1 VKILFA
7 ASEAAPFAKTGGLA
21 DVAGSLPPA
30 LAALGHDVRVVLPR
44 YRCVDRERFKL
55 RSVASFSVPVGGWK
69 ERCEIL
75 GSRMDARVKAY
86 FVQKDL
92 YFDRPGLYGTA
103 QSDYADNAER
113 FLFFSRA
120 ALELCRALDFSP
132 DIVHC
137 NDWQTGFMPLY
148 LDRLYRSD
156 ARFKRT
162 RSVFTVHNLGYQG
175 LFWHWDMKLTGLGW
189 EEFTPEGVEF
199 FGKVNF
205 MKAGLVAADLITTV
219 SKTYSREIQTAE
231 NGHGLEGVLAKR
243 AKDLF
248 GVVNGI
254 DYRLWDPAHD
264 RDLPRTFSATRLAGK
279 AVCREE
285 LKRSSGL
292 APGDAPLIGMV
303 TRLAAQKGLDI
314 VAEALPA
321 IMASGAQLVI
331 LGTGDATYQKLL
343 TEASRRYPKRMRIL
357 LRYDEKLAKQIYAG
371 CDMFLMPS
379 HYEPCGLSQ
388 MIALR
393 YGTVPIVRR
402 TGGLADT
409 VEDYHPRSGRG
420 TGFVFDE
427 YSSDALIRCLERAI
441 AAYTNVDAWHRLMQA
456 GMKQDFSWRNS
467 AKEYESIYRK
477 AMKKKQ

>member
-7 ASEAAPFAKTGGLA
+7 ASEATPFAKTGGLA

-30 LAALGHDVRVVLPR
+30 LAALGHDVRVVMPR

-55 RSVASFSVPVGGWK
+55 RSLASLSVPVGTRK
-69 ERCEIL
+69 EQCTIL
-75 GSRMDARVKAY
+75 TSRMGSRVKTY
-86 FVQKDL
+86 FVEHER

-120 ALELCRALDFSP
+120 ALELCSALDFSP

-148 LDRLYRSD
+148 LNRLYRSD
-156 ARFKRT
+156 ARFLRT

-175 LFWHWDMKLTGLGW
+175 QFWHWDMGLTGLGW
-189 EEFTPEGVEF
+189 DEYTPESVEF
-199 FGKVNF
+199 HGKMNF

-219 SKTYSREIQTAE
+219 SKTYSREIQTDE
-231 NGHGLEGVLAKR
+231 NGQGLEGVLAKR
-243 AKDLF
+243 TKDLF

-254 DYRLWDPAHD
+254 DYRFWDPAHD
-264 RDLPRTFSATRLAGK
+264 RDIPRTFSATRLAGK
-279 AVCREE
+279 AFCREE
-285 LKRSSGL
+285 LKRTLGI

-314 VAEALPA
+314 VADALPA
-321 IMASGAQLVI
+321 IMASGAQLVV
-331 LGTGDATYQKLL
+331 LGTGDEAYQNLL
-343 TEASRRYPKRMRIL
+343 TDVSRHYPDRMRIL
-357 LRYDEKLAKQIYAG
+357 LQYDEKLAKQIYAG

-388 MIALR
+388 LIALR
-393 YGTVPIVRR
+393 YGTVPIVRK

-409 VEDYHPRSGRG
+409 VNDYHPRTGLG
-420 TGFVFDE
+420 TGFVFNE
-427 YSSDALIRCLERAI
+427 YSSFSLMRCLDRAI
-441 AAYTNVDAWHRLMQA
+441 EAYTDVDAWQHLMQA
-456 GMKQDFSWRNS
+456 GMKQDFSWQHS
-467 AKEYESIYRK
+467 AKEYEAIYRK
-477 AMKKKQ
+477 AMRKK

>member
-7 ASEAAPFAKTGGLA
+7 ASEATPFAKTGGLA

-30 LAALGHDVRVVLPR
+30 LAALGHDVRVVIPR
-44 YRCVDRERFKL
+44 YRCVDRELFKL
-55 RSVASFSVPVGGWK
+55 RSQAAFYVPIGAWK

-75 GSRMDARVKAY
+75 AGRMDTRVKAY
-86 FVQKDL
+86 FVEKDR

-103 QSDYADNAER
+103 QSDYTDNAER

-120 ALELCRALDFSP
+120 ALELCRTLDFSP
-132 DIVHC
+132 DIIHC

-156 ARFKRT
+156 ARFRHT

-175 LFWHWDMKLTGLGW
+175 LFWHWDMGLTGLGW
-189 EEFTPEGVEF
+189 DEFSPEGVEF
-199 FGKVNF
+199 HGKINF
-205 MKAGLVAADLITTV
+205 MKAGLVSADVVTTV

-254 DYRLWDPAHD
+254 DYRFWDPSHD
-264 RDLPRTFSATRLAGK
+264 RDIPRTFSAARLAGK
-279 AVCREE
+279 TFCREE
-285 LKRSSGL
+285 LKRILGL

-321 IMASGAQLVI
+321 IMASGAQLVV
-331 LGTGDATYQKLL
+331 LGTGDDTYQKLL
-343 TEASRRYPKRMRIL
+343 TEASSHYPDRMRIL
-357 LRYDEKLAKQIYAG
+357 LQYDEKVAKQIYAG

-393 YGTVPIVRR
+393 YGTVPIVRK

-409 VEDYHPRSGRG
+409 VEDYHPRTGHG
-420 TGFVFDE
+420 TGFVFKE

-441 AAYTNVDAWHRLMQA
+441 VAYTDVEAWHRLMQA
-456 GMKQDFSWRNS
+456 GMKQDFSWKQS
-467 AKEYESIYRK
+467 AEEYESIYRK
-477 AMKKKQ
+477 ALKK

>member
-1 VKILFA
+1 MKILFA

-30 LAALGHDVRVVLPR
+30 LAALGHDVRVVIPR
-44 YRCVDRERFKL
+44 YRCVDREQFKL
-55 RSVASFSVPVGGWK
+55 RSLTSLYVPVGAWK

-75 GSRMDARVKAY
+75 TGKTGARVKVY
-86 FVQKDL
+86 FVEKDR

-103 QSDYADNAER
+103 QSDYPDNAER

-120 ALELCRALDFSP
+120 ALELCSALDFSP

-156 ARFKRT
+156 ARFRRT

-175 LFWHWDMKLTGLGW
+175 MFWHWDMGLTGLGW

-199 FGKVNF
+199 HGKVNF

-231 NGHGLEGVLAKR
+231 NGQGLEGVLAKR
-243 AKDLF
+243 SKDLF

-254 DYRLWDPAHD
+254 DYRFWDPSHD

-279 AVCREE
+279 ALCREE
-285 LKRSSGL
+285 LKRTLGL
-292 APGDAPLIGMV
+292 APGDAPLVGMV

-314 VAEALPA
+314 VAGALPA
-321 IMASGAQLVI
+321 IMASGAQLAV
-331 LGTGDATYQKLL
+331 LGTGDETYQKLL
-343 TEASRRYPKRMRIL
+343 TEASRRYPDRMRIL
-357 LRYDEKLAKQIYAG
+357 LQYDEKLAKQIYAG

-379 HYEPCGLSQ
+379 QYEPCGLSQ

-393 YGTVPIVRR
+393 YGTVPIVRK

-409 VEDYHPRSGRG
+409 VEDYHPRTHAG

-427 YSSDALIRCLERAI
+427 YSSGALVRCLDRAI
-441 AAYTNVDAWHRLMQA
+441 AVYSDVEAWHRLMQT
-456 GMKQDFSWRNS
+456 GMQQDFSWQQS
-467 AKEYESIYRK
+467 AKEYEAIYRK
-477 AMKKKQ
+477 AMKKR

>member
-1 VKILFA
+1 MKILFA
-7 ASEAAPFAKTGGLA
+7 ASEATPFAKTGGLA

-30 LAALGHDVRVVLPR
+30 LAALGHDVRVVIPR

-55 RSVASFSVPVGGWK
+55 RSLASFSVPVGAGK

-75 GSRMDARVKAY
+75 TGRMNAGVKTY
-86 FVQKDL
+86 FVEKDR
-92 YFDRPGLYGTA
+92 YFDRPELYGTA

-120 ALELCRALDFSP
+120 ALELCSALDFSP
-132 DIVHC
+132 DIVHA

-148 LDRLYRSD
+148 LDRLYRGD

-175 LFWHWDMKLTGLGW
+175 MFWHWDMGLTGLGW
-189 EEFTPEGVEF
+189 KEFTPESVEF
-199 FGKVNF
+199 HGKVNF

-219 SKTYSREIQTAE
+219 SKTYSREIQTVE

-254 DYRLWDPAHD
+254 DYRFWDPAHD

-279 AVCREE
+279 TFCRET
-285 LKRSSGL
+285 LKRALGL
-292 APGDAPLIGMV
+292 APGDAPLVGMV
-303 TRLAAQKGLDI
+303 TRLAAQKGLDL
-314 VAEALPA
+314 VAGALPA
-321 IMASGAQLVI
+321 IMATGAQLVV
-331 LGTGDATYQKLL
+331 LGTGDETYQKLL
-343 TEASRRYPKRMRIL
+343 TNASKRYPDRMRIL
-357 LRYDEKLAKQIYAG
+357 LQYDEKLAKRIYAG

-388 MIALR
+388 MISLR
-393 YGTVPIVRR
+393 YGTVPIVRK

-409 VEDYHPRSGRG
+409 VENYNPRTGRG

-427 YSSDALIRCLERAI
+427 YSSGALVRCLDRAI
-441 AAYTNVDAWHRLMQA
+441 AVYSDVGAWRRLMQT
-456 GMKQDFSWRNS
+456 GMKQDFSWQQS

>member
-1 VKILFA
+1 VKILFV
-7 ASEAAPFAKTGGLA
+7 ASEATPFAKTGGLA

-30 LAALGHDVRVVLPR
+30 LATLGHEVRVVIPR
-44 YRCVDRERFKL
+44 YRCVDREQFKL
-55 RSVASFSVPVGGWK
+55 RSVARFYVPVGAWK

-75 GSRMDARVKAY
+75 EGKMDARVKVY
-86 FVQKDL
+86 FVEKER

-103 QSDYADNAER
+103 QSDYVDNAER

-175 LFWHWDMKLTGLGW
+175 LFWHWDMGLTGLGW
-189 EEFTPEGVEF
+189 DEFTPEGVEF
-199 FGKVNF
+199 YGKVNF

-231 NGHGLEGVLAKR
+231 NGQGLEGVLARR

-254 DYRLWDPAHD
+254 DYQLWDPVHD

-279 AVCREE
+279 TLCKEK
-285 LKRSSGL
+285 LKSSLGL

-314 VAEALPA
+314 VAGALPA
-321 IMASGAQLVI
+321 IMASGAQLVV
-331 LGTGDATYQKLL
+331 LGTGDETYQKLL
-343 TEASRRYPKRMRIL
+343 THASRRYPDRMRIL
-357 LRYDEKLAKQIYAG
+357 LQYDEKLAKQIYAG

-393 YGTVPIVRR
+393 YGTVPIVRK

-409 VEDYHPRSGRG
+409 VQDYHPRTGRG

-427 YSSDALIRCLERAI
+427 YTSGALIRCLDRAI
-441 AAYTNVDAWHRLMQA
+441 AVYTDVDAWHGLMQT
-456 GMKQDFSWRNS
+456 GMKQDFSWQQS
-467 AKEYESIYRK
+467 AKEYEAIYRK
-477 AMKKKQ
+477 AMRR

>member
-1 VKILFA
+1 MKILFV
-7 ASEAAPFAKTGGLA
+7 ASEATPFAKTGGLA

-30 LAALGHDVRVVLPR
+30 LAALGHDVRVVIPR
-44 YRCVDRERFKL
+44 YRCVDREQFKL
-55 RSVASFSVPVGGWK
+55 RSLARFHVTVGAWK
-69 ERCEIL
+69 ERCEVL
-75 GSRMDARVKAY
+75 EGKMDARVKVY
-86 FVQKDL
+86 FVEKER

-103 QSDYADNAER
+103 QSDYTDNAER

-148 LDRLYRSD
+148 LDRLYQSD

-175 LFWHWDMKLTGLGW
+175 LFWHWDMALTGLGW
-189 EEFTPEGVEF
+189 DEFTTEGVEF
-199 FGKVNF
+199 YGKVNF
-205 MKAGLVAADLITTV
+205 MKAGLIAADLITTV

-231 NGHGLEGVLAKR
+231 NGHGLEGVLARR

-254 DYRLWDPAHD
+254 DYRLWDPSHD
-264 RDLPRTFSATRLAGK
+264 RDLPRTFSATRPAGK
-279 AVCREE
+279 TLCKEK
-285 LKRSSGL
+285 LKSTLGL
-292 APGDAPLIGMV
+292 ASGEAPLVGMV
-303 TRLAAQKGLDI
+303 TRLAAQKGLDL
-314 VAEALPA
+314 VAGALPA
-321 IMASGAQLVI
+321 IMASGAQLVV
-331 LGTGDATYQKLL
+331 LGTGDETYQKLL
-343 TEASRRYPKRMRIL
+343 THASRRYPDRMRIL
-357 LRYDEKLAKQIYAG
+357 LQYDEKLARQIYAG

-393 YGTVPIVRR
+393 YGTVPIVRK

-409 VEDYHPRSGRG
+409 VMDYHPRTGRG

-427 YSSDALIRCLERAI
+427 YTSGALIRCLDRAI
-441 AAYTNVDAWHRLMQA
+441 AVYTDVDAWHRLMQA
-456 GMKQDFSWRNS
+456 GMKQDFSWQQS

-477 AMKKKQ
+477 AMRKR